1 MPKKTRMNA
10 EERREAN
17 ARYARAYRERNPDY
31 SSRNNRKVVE
41 APSIQCECGGFYK
54 DAKQTKRTH
63 IQSIKHECWKE
74 KQTII
79 NMFIEA
85 GQHSDKEESNT
96 RIDALC
102 IKKGYYT
109 NKSKLILYS
118 RMKAELQKK
127 LNRTEEEIKQESEE
141 EEEKEEKKVVK
152 RPFGLSHAEKII
164 QLSRQQK
171 EEESEEE
178 EPKNVIMEVRET
190 ESSSSCA
197 STTEGES
204 ETTETSEEESE
215 GEDTEEPNETST
227 DEEHSEEYKRYLQRE
242 KERAKARYERYKAVP
257 VAETCGSPPPNDE
270 TEEEEDDDPYGD
282 KYLETLSQDP
292 RFKKKGNS
300 FVFV

>member
-74 KQTII
+74 KQRII

-102 IKKGYYT
+102 CKKGYYT
-109 NKSKLILYS
+109 NKSKLILYG
-118 RMKAELQKK
+118 RMKAQLQKK

-164 QLSRQQK
+164 QLSTQQK
-171 EEESEEE
+171 EEQESDE
-178 EPKNVIMEVRET
+178 EPKNIIMEVSET
-190 ESSSSCA
+190 DSSSSCA
-197 STTEGES
+197 STTEEES
-204 ETTETSEEESE
+204 GTSQTSEEESE

-227 DEEHSEEYKRYLQRE
+227 DEDGEEYLQRE
-242 KERAKARYERYKAVP
+242 KQRAKARFERYKAVP

-270 TEEEEDDDPYGD
+270 TEEEEEDKDPYGD
-282 KYLETLSQDP
+282 KYLETLFQDP
-292 RFKKKGNS
+292 RFKKKGDS
-300 FVFV
+300 FFFV